1 VTRGGG
7 KGTTTGRRAR
17 GAERR
22 SALAAEA
29 LAEAADAAAWSADP
43 VPALYERPG
52 FKLRRAHQIALS
64 IFAEEC
70 RAFGVTTTQFGV
82 LTALRRRGG
91 QVDQIGMAQLLGLDR
106 STTGLVVGLLERR
119 NLLRR
124 DPHPTDRRR
133 LVLSLTPDGERL
145 LAAVVPA
152 VERAR
157 RRLLE
162 PFSDEEAA
170 AFHALLDRLL
180 EHHNAVVR
188 VPLLS
193 SGEPNRAYST
203 DA

>member
-1 VTRGGG
+1 LIHGAR
-7 KGTTTGRRAR
+7 KGTTKGRNARGGERRRAL
-17 GAERR
+17 ETET
-22 SALAAEA
+22 LAD
-29 LAEAADAAAWSADP
+29 AADAAAWSSDP
-43 VPALYERPG
+43 VAALYDRPG
-52 FKLRRAHQIALS
+52 FKLRRANQIALS

-70 RAFGVTTTQFGV
+70 RAFGITTTQFGV

-91 QVDQIGMAQLLGLDR
+91 QLDQIGLAQRLGLDR

-145 LAAVVPA
+145 LAAVMPA

-170 AFHALLDRLL
+170 TFNALLDRLL
-180 EHHNAVVR
+180 EYHNAVVR

-193 SGEPNRAYST
+193 SNT
-203 DA
+203 DEAISSDE